1 MKKISV
7 LLAALILALSVLFS
21 GCEKKNALPEPT
33 PDISM
38 HRYEGSFIDVF
49 DTVTKIVLYAP
60 DEDTAS
66 ALVDEVHAL
75 LREYHT
81 LFDIYNA
88 YDGVNNIKTVN
99 DNAGVA
105 PVKVDQKLIDLV
117 SYAKEMYT
125 LTSGKMNIAFGSVLH
140 IWHNYREAG
149 IDDPKNAALP
159 PMDDLTAAAAHCNI
173 DDVIVDADA
182 ATIYLADPAMSLD
195 VGAIAKGY
203 AAQKVVDTLIGRGV
217 TDLLLSVGGNVCG
230 IGSRIDGTPWKVGI
244 QNPDLSSS
252 EYLCYLAVRDTNLVT
267 SGSYQRYYTVG
278 DTTYHHIIDPVTL
291 MPATY
296 FISVSVLAPDSGLAD
311 ALSTALFNMPL
322 SEGQAFV
329 ASLDNVEAMWVFPD
343 GTQVQSDGFAAYIIE
358 NP

>member
-1 MKKISV
+1 MKKITV
-7 LLAALILALSVLFS
+7 LLTALILALSSVFT
-21 GCEKKNALPEPT
+21 GCQKKDVAAESTADPA
-33 PDISM
+33 M

-49 DTVTKIVLYAP
+49 DTVTKLVLYAP

-75 LREYHT
+75 LRDYHT

-117 SYAKEMYT
+117 AYAKEMYT
-125 LTSGKMNIAFGSVLH
+125 LTSGKMNIAFGSVLR

-149 IDDPKNAALP
+149 IDDPENAALP
-159 PMDDLTAAAAHCNI
+159 PMDDLTQAAAHCNI
-173 DDVIVDADA
+173 DDVIVDEDA
-182 ATIYLADPAMSLD
+182 STIYLADPAMSLD

-203 AAQKVVDTLIGRGV
+203 AAQKVVEGLVDQGV

-230 IGSRIDGTPWKVGI
+230 IGSRTDGTPWKVGV
-244 QNPDLSSS
+244 QSPDLSSS
-252 EYLCYLAVRDTNLVT
+252 DYLCYLAVKDTNLVT
-267 SGSYQRYYTVG
+267 SGSYQRYYTVNG
-278 DTTYHHIIDPVTL
+278 NIYHHIIDPVTL

-296 FISVSVLAPDSGLAD
+296 FVSVSVLAPDSGLAD

-322 SEGQAFV
+322 TDGQAFV
-329 ASLDNVEAMWVFPD
+329 ASLENVEVLWVAPD
-343 GTQVQSDGFAAYIIE
+343 GTQTMSDGFAAYLLE